1 MVDRVNQVQ
10 TQQIQQES
18 VHRGR
23 TTGKVQFSEIL
34 QRKLAGVK
42 DLKFSAHAQER
53 LRLRNIE
60 ITPQH
65 IDRIREAVDLAATK
79 GARESL
85 VLIDRIAF
93 IVSIKNRTVITAID
107 EESIKGNVFT
117 NIDSAVIM

>member
-10 TQQIQQES
+10 TQQLQQDS
-18 VHRGR
+18 AQRAV
-23 TTGKVQFSEIL
+23 TPSKVQFSEIL
-34 QRKLAGVK
+34 QRKLASVK

-53 LRLRNIE
+53 LRLRNIDL
-60 ITPQH
+60 TPQH
-65 IDRIREAVDLAATK
+65 IDRIREAVDLAETK

-93 IVSIKNRTVITAID
+93 IVSVKNRTVITAID
-107 EESIKGNVFT
+107 EESMRGNVFT